1 MNHSYEFKAMI
12 HGSLHG
18 VPCWIDM
25 RDDIAPGIQAKGGF
39 IGEVALDVM
48 EFLFGFYCALRCSV
62 DPDFEPMFA
71 FKLGEEVN

>member
-1 MNHSYEFKAMI
+1 MNDSYEFKATH

-48 EFLFGFYCALRCSV
+48 ECLFGCYCTLRCSV

-71 FKLGEEVN
+71 IKLGEEVN